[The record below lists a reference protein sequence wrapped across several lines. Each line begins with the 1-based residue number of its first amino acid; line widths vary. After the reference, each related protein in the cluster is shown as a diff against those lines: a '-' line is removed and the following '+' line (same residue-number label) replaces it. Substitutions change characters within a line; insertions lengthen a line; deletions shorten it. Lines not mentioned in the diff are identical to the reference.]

1 MVKVLIVD
9 AALSSC
15 RYMHKDRFSYPGKVV
30 RKGLLLRKAIAGQ
43 D

>member
-30 RKGLLLRKAIAGQ
+30 RKGLVYKRQ
-43 D
+43 